1 MSTAERRAREL
12 ERRER
17 SLLDAAV
24 ALFDCDDWQA
34 VTVEAIAERAE
45 YAKGTVYRHFASKD
59 DLCARLAA
67 DWIAGTCD
75 ALEALDADRPFEA
88 VLRDLVAVCWR
99 RMTGERVHA
108 RLLAR
113 VQQAD
118 FRRGL
123 SLEAR
128 RQLDEANARLL
139 GLFAGTIDWGVA
151 EGAIP
156 RAALEPRL
164 FVVAALLRGA
174 AGLADQAAF
183 PDPPRHVADAIL
195 AALRGG

>member
-1 MSTAERRAREL
+1 MSTAERRARER

-17 SLLDAAV
+17 SLLDAAL

-88 VLRDLVAVCWR
+88 VLRDLVAVGWR
-99 RMTGERVHA
+99 RMTGDRVHA

-128 RQLDEANARLL
+128 RQLDETNARLL

-164 FVVAALLRGA
+164 FVVAALMRGA
-174 AGLADQAAF
+174 AGLADQAAL

-195 AALRGG
+195 AALRAG